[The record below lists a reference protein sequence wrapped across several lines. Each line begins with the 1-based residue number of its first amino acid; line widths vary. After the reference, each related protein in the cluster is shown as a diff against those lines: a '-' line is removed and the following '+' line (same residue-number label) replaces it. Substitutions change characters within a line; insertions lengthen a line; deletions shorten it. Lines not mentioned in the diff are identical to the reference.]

1 MSFDAIYFGGI
12 GTDLGRVKA
21 LRHSTFKELVER
33 LLNIAVTLNVTRKEF
48 HEMPKARR
56 DKAKRAVYLV
66 PACFTESE
74 SRRLTE
80 NATHC
85 NLVFLDI
92 DSAELA
98 MPYFNAPETIA
109 EQLMPFDFAVYTTA
123 SSTPEAPR
131 LRIVVSAEEISL
143 ERYKHAVRKVARMI
157 GLSEITPES
166 LVPIQPMYLPTLF
179 KDDSEDCHPLL
190 IYSFTGRAM
199 TMNDVSRD
207 KDKDDPADKGK
218 KSLNG
223 KDYTSGDALDYLRP
237 NVPEVTL
244 AIAAEAME
252 HLDPDMSYAE
262 WLEVASALRH
272 QFYGSADAEAAYE
285 LFDKWSQKGV
295 KYAGE
300 KDTSAK
306 WNSLRPHPVNRVPVT
321 IRTLLLKATQAG
333 WSNTSVKDRVFQGVV
348 RWMVDPDRTAS
359 QLLSEGLGRILAAPL
374 LSQAEE
380 ESLLHQIADQCRKR
394 FGMKVGLSSLRKDMA
409 ELRLEM
415 KENLAKKKTKTVP
428 AWAKGLCYVGSVNK
442 FYRQSTREQFEP
454 SALNIYYSRKLLP
467 TEQELKDMGAA
478 ANPVKPVIPPVEFLM
493 NQVQIPTVYDY
504 VYDPRFPNDT
514 FLHADGK
521 PFVNLYVANHPEPD
535 RAQAAYAGKLFMTH
549 LRHLIKEEEYRTT
562 VMDFLA
568 HIVQFPGKKIRWAML
583 IQGVE
588 GCGKTFIA
596 KAMDAVLGRGHVR
609 NVDASALNSQWN
621 EWAYGA
627 QMVVLEEIRVVGHSR
642 HDVMNVLK
650 PLISNDYINVNQRH
664 RDSRQTDNTVNYL
677 LFTNHHDAIVV
688 SNGDRRYFVVKSA
701 MQTKEDVA
709 KLPHDYFTDLF
720 NMLGT
725 HAAGLRSFL
734 EGWNISDTFQPSGH
748 APRTKYLYELLHD
761 TANENT
767 QAVREAIN
775 DNPSALVS
783 RDLVGTSAMLAY
795 LEASPHVNTRG
806 MSGAQL
812 ASILRD
818 EGFRRFGRFALNGER
833 EHLWVRLGTPL
844 AASQN
849 LVAEVTRRIEQRAAI
864 EPEEWSLL
872 D

>member
-1 MSFDAIYFGGI
+1 MSFDAVYYGGV

-21 LRHSTFKELVER
+21 LRHGTFKELVER
-33 LLNIAVTLNVTRKEF
+33 LLNIAVTLNVTRQEF

-56 DKAKRAVYLV
+56 DKVKRCVYLV
-66 PACFTESE
+66 PACFTEPE

-85 NLVFLDI
+85 NLIFLDI

-98 MPYFNAPETIA
+98 KPYFNAPETLM

-131 LRIVVSAEEISL
+131 LRIVVSAEEIPL
-143 ERYKHAVRKVARMI
+143 ERYKDAVRKVARMI

-179 KDDSEDCHPLL
+179 KDDGEDLHPLL
-190 IYSFTGRAM
+190 AYDFTGRAM
-199 TMNDVSRD
+199 TTQDVGRS
-207 KDKDDPADKGK
+207 KDSDDPIDKQQRKAPLGRT
-218 KSLNG
+218 
-223 KDYTSGDALDYLRP
+223 YTSGDALDYLRP
-237 NVPEVTL
+237 NVLEVTL
-244 AIAAEAME
+244 AIAAEALE

-272 QFYGSADAEAAYE
+272 QFYGADTEAAYE
-285 LFDKWSQKGV
+285 LFDSWSKKGE

-300 KDTSAK
+300 KDTRAK
-306 WNSLRPHPVNRVPVT
+306 WNSLRPHPINRVPVT

-333 WSNTSVKDRVFQGVV
+333 WSNTSVKDRVFQAVV

-359 QLLSEGLGRILAAPL
+359 QLLSDGLGRILAAPL

-380 ESLLHQIADQCRKR
+380 ESLLHQISDQCRKR

-415 KENLAKKKTKTVP
+415 KESLAKKKTKTVP
-428 AWAKGLCYVGSVNK
+428 PWAKGLCYVGSVNK
-442 FYRQSTREQFEP
+442 FYRQSTREQFDP

-467 TEQELKDMGAA
+467 NEQELKEMGAA
-478 ANPVKPVIPPVEFLM
+478 ANPNKPTIYPVEFLM
-493 NQVQIPTVYDY
+493 NAVQIPTVYDY

-535 RAQAAYAGKLFMTH
+535 RTQAAYAGRMFMTH
-549 LRHLIKEEEYRTT
+549 LRHLIKEEAYRTT

-568 HIVQFPGKKIRWAML
+568 HVVQFPGKKIRWAIL
-583 IQGVE
+583 LQGVE

-621 EWAYGA
+621 DWAYGA
-627 QMVVLEEIRVVGHSR
+627 QMVVLEEVRVVGHSR

-650 PLISNDYINVNQRH
+650 PLISNDFINVNQRH

-688 SNGDRRYFVVKSA
+688 SNGDRRYYVIKSA

-709 KLPHDYFTDLF
+709 LLPPEYFTDLF

-725 HAAGLRSFL
+725 HAAGLRSFF
-734 EGWNISDTFQPSGH
+734 EGWNISDAFQPSGH

-767 QAVREAIN
+767 QAVREAIK
-775 DNPSALVS
+775 DNPSALVGH
-783 RDLVGTSAMLAY
+783 DLVGSVAMLAY

-806 MSGAQL
+806 LSGAQL

-818 EGFRRFGRFALNGER
+818 EGYRRMGRFMLNGER
-833 EHLWVRLGTPL
+833 EHLWVHLGTPL
-844 AASQN
+844 AACTN
-849 LVAEVTRRIEQRAAI
+849 LAVEVAKRVEQRAAI
-864 EPEEWSLL
+864 EPEEWNLL